1 MAAAG
6 CARYHGRLVAGVAGS
21 PLSSQEFDMAHSLM
35 RSTAV
40 VSAMTLLSR
49 GFGFLRD
56 LLMARAFGA
65 GPAMDAFFVAFK
77 IPNFLRR
84 LFAEG
89 SFSQAFIPV
98 LAERRAREDLAE
110 VRAFA
115 DRVAGTLGGVLLVIT
130 VLGVVFAP
138 VLILLFAPGFDD
150 SQGQRELAIGLLRIT
165 FPYLLFISLTAF
177 ASGLLNTYGQFGV
190 PAFTPVLLNL
200 CLIAATLW
208 VAPHMAQPVYA
219 LAWGVF
225 IAGVLQLAFQLPF
238 LARQGLLPRPRW
250 GWHYPPVRR
259 VMTLMVP
266 TLFGSSVAQVNLLVD
281 TLLASLLAVGS
292 VSWLYYADRLME
304 FPLGVFGIA
313 LSTVILPHLSARHA
327 EADPERFSATLD
339 WALRGALLISLPA
352 AVMMGVIAHPLLAT
366 LFHGGAFT
374 DRDVAMSA
382 AALATYG
389 LGLTGFILV
398 KVLVPGYY
406 ARQDTR
412 APVRIGLIAMGVNTG
427 LNLILLVPA
436 VQRSLAAPHAFLAL
450 STSVAAYLNALL
462 LYRGLRRSGAYLP
475 SSGWARFLT
484 RMGIANGL
492 IGLGLWWWVPA
503 APYWVAIAGRER
515 LLALGVVLV
524 AVALAYPALLLLLGM
539 RPRHFRLPS
548 EGAVT
553 SPAQTL

>member
-1 MAAAG
+1 
-6 CARYHGRLVAGVAGS
+6 
-21 PLSSQEFDMAHSLM
+21 MAHSLM

-49 GFGFLRD
+49 GFGFVRD

-98 LAERRAREDLAE
+98 LAERRAQGDLAE

-115 DRVAGTLGGVLLVIT
+115 DRVAGTLGGILLIVT
-130 VLGVVFAP
+130 VLGVILAP
-138 VLILLFAPGFDD
+138 ALIFLFAPGFDGAN
-150 SQGQRELAIGLLRIT
+150 GQRELAISLLRIT

-177 ASGLLNTYGQFGV
+177 ASGLLNTYGQFAV

-208 VAPHMAQPVYA
+208 VAPRMAEPVYA

-225 IAGVLQLAFQLPF
+225 IAGAVQLAFQLPF

-281 TLLASLLAVGS
+281 TLIASFLAVGS

-327 EADPERFSATLD
+327 AADPAHFSTTLD
-339 WALRGALLISLPA
+339 WALRSALLISLPA

-366 LFHGGAFT
+366 LFHGGAFEGH
-374 DRDVAMSA
+374 DVAMSA
-382 AALATYG
+382 AALSTYG

-412 APVRIGLIAMGVNTG
+412 TPVRIGLIAMGVNTG
-427 LNLILLVPA
+427 LNLLLLIPA
-436 VQRSLAAPHAFLAL
+436 VQRSLPAPHAFLAL
-450 STSVAAYLNALL
+450 STSLAAYLNALM
-462 LYRGLRRSGAYLP
+462 LYRGLRTAGVYTP
-475 SSGWARFLT
+475 SPGWPRFLT
-484 RMGIANGL
+484 RMGLANGA
-492 IGLGLWWWVPA
+492 IGAGLWFWVPA

-515 LLALGVVLV
+515 LLALGMVLM
-524 AVALAYPALLLLLGM
+524 AVALAYPALLWILGL
-539 RPRHFRLPS
+539 RPRHFRMPA
-548 EGAVT
+548 EAAVT
-553 SPAQTL
+553 SAAETL

>member
-1 MAAAG
+1 
-6 CARYHGRLVAGVAGS
+6 
-21 PLSSQEFDMAHSLM
+21 MAHSLM

-65 GPAMDAFFVAFK
+65 GPVMDAFFVAFK

-98 LAERRAREDLAE
+98 LAEHRARDDLAE

-115 DRVAGTLGGVLLVIT
+115 DRVAGTLGGVLLVVT

-138 VLILLFAPGFDD
+138 VLIFLFAPGFDGNH
-150 SQGQRELAIGLLRIT
+150 GQRELAIDLLRIT

-225 IAGVLQLAFQLPF
+225 IAGVVQLAFQLPF

-281 TLLASLLAVGS
+281 TLIASLLAVGS

-352 AVMMGVIAHPLLAT
+352 AVLMGVIAHPLLAT

-374 DRDVAMSA
+374 PHDVAMSA
-382 AALATYG
+382 AALSTYG

-436 VQRSLAAPHAFLAL
+436 VQRSVAAPHAFLAL

-462 LYRGLRRSGAYLP
+462 LYRGLRQAGVYIPR
-475 SSGWARFLT
+475 SGWARFLV

-492 IGLGLWWWVPA
+492 IGLGLWLWVPA

-515 LLALGVVLV
+515 LLALGLVL
-524 AVALAYPALLLLLGM
+524 ATVALAYPALLLLLGV
-539 RPRHFRLPS
+539 RLRHFRLPS

>member
-1 MAAAG
+1 
-6 CARYHGRLVAGVAGS
+6 
-21 PLSSQEFDMAHSLM
+21 MAHGLM

-40 VSAMTLLSR
+40 VSVMTLVSR

-65 GPAMDAFFVAFK
+65 SPAMDAFFVAFK

-98 LAERRAREDLAE
+98 LAEQRTQGELAQ

-115 DRVAGTLGGVLLVIT
+115 DRVAGTLGAILLVVT
-130 VLGVVFAP
+130 VLGVVLAP
-138 VLILLFAPGFDD
+138 VLIFLFAPGFDGAH
-150 SQGQRELAIGLLRIT
+150 GQRELAIGLLRIT

-177 ASGLLNTYGQFGV
+177 ASGLLNTYGQFAV

-200 CLIAATLW
+200 SLIATTLW
-208 VAPHMAQPVYA
+208 VAPRMEEPVYA

-225 IAGVLQLAFQLPF
+225 IAGMVQLGFQLPF
-238 LARQGLLPRPRW
+238 LMRQGLLPRPRW

-281 TLLASLLAVGS
+281 TLIASLLAVGS

-327 EADPERFSATLD
+327 AADPLRFSQTLD
-339 WALRGALLISLPA
+339 WALRSALLISLPA
-352 AVMMGVIAHPLLAT
+352 AVLMGVIAHPLLAT
-366 LFHGGAFT
+366 LFHGGAFE
-374 DRDVAMSA
+374 DHDVTMSA
-382 AALATYG
+382 AALSTYG

-412 APVRIGLIAMGVNTG
+412 TPVRIGLIAMGANTG
-427 LNLILLVPA
+427 VNLILLIPA
-436 VQRSLAAPHAFLAL
+436 VQQSLSAPHAFLAL
-450 STSVAAYLNALL
+450 STSLAAYLNALL
-462 LYRGLRRSGAYLP
+462 LYRGLRQADAYRP
-475 SSGWARFLT
+475 SPGWPRFLL
-484 RMGIANGL
+484 RMVLANGL
-492 IGLGLWWWVPA
+492 IGVGLWWFVPA
-503 APYWVAIAGRER
+503 GPYWVSISGHDRVLALSGV
-515 LLALGVVLV
+515 LLAVG
-524 AVALAYPALLLLLGM
+524 LAYPALLLILGV
-539 RPRHFRLPS
+539 RLRHFRLPS
-548 EGAVT
+548 DEAVT
-553 SPAQTL
+553 CSAETL